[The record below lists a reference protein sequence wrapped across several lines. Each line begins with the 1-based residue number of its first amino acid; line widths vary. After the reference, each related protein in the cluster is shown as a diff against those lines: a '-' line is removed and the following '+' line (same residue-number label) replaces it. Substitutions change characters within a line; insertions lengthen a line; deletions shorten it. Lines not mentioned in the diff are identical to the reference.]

1 MIEAP
6 HIGDSHD
13 AASLRDE
20 IKSLEQEIRDKQRIL
35 DLLYSGKHDLAEKL
49 IEEGTT
55 TAVIVLSQFYS
66 KPDPSML
73 TGKDA
78 LLYYNL
84 QEAGYIMTLQNMRA
98 SWNRG
103 DDHSEDMSDISL
115 YSYDTK
121 FHSEGSGGEP
131 EFSADKLLFASNSA
145 GETVSITTVHMIA

>member
-103 DDHSEDMSDISL
+103 DDHSEDMSDTRMILNSIVKVL
-115 YSYDTK
+115 V
-121 FHSEGSGGEP
+121 
-131 EFSADKLLFASNSA
+131 ASQNLA
-145 GETVSITTVHMIA
+145 QINCYLRQILQDIQCL